1 MAIELSSVIIFG
13 LNNTGLLVIFQHPL
27 LVTQYYLFQPTFNK
41 MATAAVQSQASA
53 LHSIPPTQTAIIA
66 SQAGDFEISST
77 VPVPQPE
84 SDEVL
89 IKTKAVG
96 LNPVDTKLVGEFVT
110 AGCIFGFDCSGI
122 VVAVGSKVTN
132 LKVGDRVCGAAS
144 GMNKLKPLGGA
155 FAHYVTLP
163 GDMAIKIPPTMSMEQ
178 AAALGTAIASAC
190 MSMFWSLGMDPALL
204 TDNSGAKDASGK
216 ATKVLVYGGSTCTG
230 TMTIQLL
237 RLCGFHVLTTC
248 SPRNFDL
255 VRQFGA
261 HEMFDY
267 KTPDCAAKIRAHCEN
282 SLEIAIDCVSEDSTM
297 KFCYEAIGRAGGQY
311 TALNPFNYQLATRR
325 VIEPDW
331 ILATRITGGASTWPA
346 PYASDPEPRLRELA
360 VPIFAEIQRLL
371 LEGKIQPHPV
381 RAEGGGYEG
390 LIKGV
395 DLIRKGGLSG
405 QKLVY
410 SL

>member
-1 MAIELSSVIIFG
+1 
-13 LNNTGLLVIFQHPL
+13 
-27 LVTQYYLFQPTFNK
+27 
-41 MATAAVQSQASA
+41 MATAAVQSHSSA
-53 LHSIPPTQTAIIA
+53 FHSIPPTQTAIIA
-66 SQAGDFEISST
+66 SESGDFEISSS

-84 SDEVL
+84 ADEVL

-110 AGCIFGFDCSGI
+110 PGCIFGFDCSGI
-122 VVAVGSKVTN
+122 VTAVGSKVTN
-132 LKVGDRVCGAAS
+132 LKVGDRVCGSAS

-163 GDMAIKIPPTMSMEQ
+163 GDMAIKIPPAISMEQ

-190 MSMFWSLGMDPALL
+190 MTMFWSLGMDPALL
-204 TDNSGAKDASGK
+204 TDQSSAKDASGE

-237 RLCGFHVLTTC
+237 HLCGFHVLTTC

-255 VRQFGA
+255 VRQLGA
-261 HEMFDY
+261 NETFDY
-267 KTPDCAAKIRAHCEN
+267 KTSDCAAKIRAHCDN
-282 SLEIAIDCVSEDSTM
+282 ALEIAIDCVSEDSTM

-311 TALNPFNYQLATRR
+311 TALNPFNNQLATRR

-331 ILATRITGGASTWPA
+331 ILATRISGGASTWPA

-371 LEGKIQPHPV
+371 LEGKIQPHPI
-381 RAEGGGYEG
+381 RTEGGGYEG